1 MKTHALP
8 IAVTMGEPGGI
19 GGEISLK
26 AWIRRHE
33 LKLPPFFLI
42 DDPLR
47 LNSIAMRLNWNVP
60 IKTIRKANDALELS
74 ESALPVFPIKLGM
87 RAIPGQARRENA
99 SAVVESIRCAVGFAQ
114 RNEVAAIVTN
124 PIQKKTLYD
133 AGFEYPGHTEFL
145 ANLARMTKPPIM
157 MLACKALRVVPVTV
171 HQALAEAIRSL
182 NQEKII
188 AAAEQTI
195 LSLRQDFAIELP
207 HLMIAGLNP
216 HAGEGGS
223 MGREE
228 IEIINPAINHLK
240 RSGYS
245 VTGPAPAD
253 TLFHDRARESY
264 DAVICMYHDQ
274 ALIPLKTVDFQSG
287 VNITLG
293 LPFIRTSPDHG
304 TALEIAGSGA
314 ADESSFVAAL
324 AAAATINTNRQLS
337 KIAAHECI
345 SQLAP

>member
-1 MKTHALP
+1 MKTHSIP

-26 AWIRRHE
+26 AWLRRHE

-42 DDPLR
+42 DDPDR
-47 LNSIAMRLNWNVP
+47 LNNISSRLNWDIP
-60 IKTIRKANDALELS
+60 IKSIRKANDALALS
-74 ESALPVFPIKLGM
+74 VSALPVFPIKLK
-87 RAIPGQARRENA
+87 AKDIPGQARTENA
-99 SAVVESIRCAVGFAQ
+99 PAVLESIRCAVNFVQ
-114 RNEVAAIVTN
+114 KNEASAIVTN

-133 AGFEYPGHTEFL
+133 IGFEYPGHTEFL
-145 ANLARMTKPPIM
+145 ANLAQITKPPIM
-157 MLACKALRVVPVTV
+157 MLACNSLRVVPVTI

-188 AAAEQTI
+188 TAAEQTI
-195 LSLRQDFAIELP
+195 LSLRQDFAIKRP

-216 HAGEGGS
+216 HAGENGS

-228 IEIINPAINHLK
+228 IDIIDPAIKHLK
-240 RSGYS
+240 RAGYS
-245 VTGPAPAD
+245 ITGPAPAD
-253 TLFHDRARESY
+253 TLFHDRARENY
-264 DAVICMYHDQ
+264 DAAICMYHDQ
-274 ALIPLKTVDFQSG
+274 ALIPLKTVDFRSG

-304 TALEIAGSGA
+304 TALELAGTGA

-324 AAAATINTNRQLS
+324 KAAATIIANRKLS
-337 KIAAHECI
+337 KN
-345 SQLAP
+345 